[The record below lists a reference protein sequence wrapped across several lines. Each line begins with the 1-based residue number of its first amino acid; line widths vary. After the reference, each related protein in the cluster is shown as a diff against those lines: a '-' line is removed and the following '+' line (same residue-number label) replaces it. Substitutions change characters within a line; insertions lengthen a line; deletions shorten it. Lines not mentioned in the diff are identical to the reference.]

1 MQQELLRAQQEMHF
15 EAAIEGLRKPGSSG
29 VDIENSLADLSNVR
43 GISFPQARQVL
54 GFATSNIPAW
64 IEAAGGEV
72 VIAAISPSIDTLR
85 AHAETSDDEKVKA
98 EFATLSSQLVSGIV
112 LAEPESY
119 RAKLAAEVR
128 SGRFGEPK
136 TILSGVAVSLLTKA
150 NRGQGYGDGSSETV
164 ARVLDD
170 VVALDDPTLLEPV
183 KAALPLE
190 WLDGDFGEED
200 FKKQFPRVHQ
210 FLEQAFLSPEEKHL
224 ALARMFDTSA
234 ESQRERLKKRIR
246 QGEFGDAIDVL
257 GKVVG
262 VLASSEVEAV
272 NPTVED
278 RDRDSLTE
286 DLWIE
291 LLEINRRDPRLR
303 PLRERLIGRG
313 WYWDSDSLIYT
324 LTETMDGMALPV
336 GEEEVFIARHED
348 AIVNRLLDVQRGDD
362 KSSRKYREG
371 LKLTHQRGEFSGRLA
386 AVLQE
391 VRQMMR
397 DNKERSA
404 EDIMS
409 TDLLFA
415 SLYTPVKL
423 DAPKK

>member
-29 VDIENSLADLSNVR
+29 VDVENSLADLSQVR
-43 GISFPQARQVL
+43 GISLPQARQVL
-54 GFATSNIPAW
+54 GFAASSIPAW
-64 IEAAGGEV
+64 IEAAGEEV
-72 VIAAISPSIDTLR
+72 VVAAISPSIDAFRT
-85 AHAETSDDEKVKA
+85 HAETSDDEKIKG
-98 EFATLSSQLVSGIV
+98 EFVSLSSQLVSGIV
-112 LAEPESY
+112 LAEPQSY
-119 RAKLAAEVR
+119 RERLASEVR

-136 TILSGVAVSLLTKA
+136 AVLSGVAVSLLTKA
-150 NRGQGYGDGSSETV
+150 DRGQEYGDGASETI

-170 VVALDDPTLLEPV
+170 VVTLNDPTLLEPV

-210 FLEQAFLSPEEKHL
+210 FLEQAFVSPEERHL
-224 ALARMFDTSA
+224 ALARMFDSSSD
-234 ESQRERLKKRIR
+234 SQRERLKKRIR
-246 QGEFGDAIDVL
+246 QGEFGDAIDAL

-262 VLASSEVEAV
+262 VLASSEVGAENQTA
-272 NPTVED
+272 ED

-303 PLRERLIGRG
+303 PLREKLIERE
-313 WYWDSDSLIYT
+313 WYWDSESAIYT
-324 LTETMDGMALPV
+324 LTETMNGMALPLD
-336 GEEEVFIARHED
+336 EEETFIARHED
-348 AIVNRLLDVQRGDD
+348 VIVSRLLAMQQGDD
-362 KSSRKYREG
+362 GARRKYREG
-371 LKLTHQRGEFSGRLA
+371 LELTHQHGELSGRLA
-386 AVLQE
+386 AVLGE
-391 VRQMMR
+391 VRQIMK

-404 EDIMS
+404 DEIMPNE
-409 TDLLFA
+409 LLFA

-423 DAPKK
+423 DSPKK